1 MGKEEKVDAYLTA
14 HGMLTRAKEWHEL
27 CEKSRNGE
35 MVATPKPI
43 TDEKGMTSYVYTY
56 EPANPGVVAR
66 EIQDR
71 IAGMDTDTR
80 ELVFGEI
87 AKVAEEAQS
96 QIDENGGSWLCPAG
110 ETMKACNALNSFR
123 TFVEE
128 KEAGTDEAPTA

>member
-1 MGKEEKVDAYLTA
+1 MGKEEKANAYLIA
-14 HGMLTRAKEWHEL
+14 RAMLSRAKEWHKL
-27 CEKSRNGE
+27 CDKHTKGG

-43 TDEKGMTSYVYTY
+43 TDEKGITSYVYTY

-87 AKVAEEAQS
+87 SQIAEES
-96 QIDENGGSWLCPAG
+96 QQQIAENDGSWNCPAG
-110 ETMKACNALNSFR
+110 ETMRACNALNSFR

-128 KEAGTDEAPTA
+128 KEA